1 MEQELR
7 NALRRKQPSADFA
20 QRVMKSVAAGISP
33 RNDSAL
39 KRAATH
45 HWRAVAAALTLT
57 AILGGWAAHTIAERR
72 AGERARDEVLLALR
86 IAGSKVHYAQSQV
99 HDIGRK

>member
-1 MEQELR
+1 MEQELK

-20 QRVMKSVAAGISP
+20 QRVMNEINRGL
-33 RNDSAL
+33 RTEDRGL
-39 KRAATH
+39 RT

-57 AILGGWAAHTIAERR
+57 AILGGWTAHTIAERR
-72 AGERARDEVLLALR
+72 AGERAKDEVLLALR
-86 IAGSKVHYAQSQV
+86 ITSAKVRYAQSQV